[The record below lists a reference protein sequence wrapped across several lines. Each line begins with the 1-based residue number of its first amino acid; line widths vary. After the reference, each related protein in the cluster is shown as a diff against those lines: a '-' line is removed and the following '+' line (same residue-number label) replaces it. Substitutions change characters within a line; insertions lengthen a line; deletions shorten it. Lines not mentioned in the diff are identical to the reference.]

1 MQTLGMILIKAFLRA
16 GGEKA
21 RSVARPFLQEIRR
34 AVGINSL
41 NS

>member
-21 RSVARPFLQEIRR
+21 RSVARPL
-34 AVGINSL
+34 
-41 NS
+41 